1 MPHSQSINVF
11 NVEQATTQVLGQL
24 FYFAGLEVLFNV
36 GYCRADDDMQVR
48 QKSETSGLM
57 LLQLLLLLKA
67 EEPLATKA
75 TTVNLV
81 YLSSPSFFH
90 MCTYKFTI
98 LSAILIYRVYMHTLF
113 AFRLACYAKV
123 SFSLVGIILLDEL
136 INIIHLIRHFEPM
149 TLFLSTRVL
158 LPLDYK
164 TGL

>member
-1 MPHSQSINVF
+1 MKSKP
-11 NVEQATTQVLGQL
+11 ATQVLGQL
-24 FYFAGLEVLFNV
+24 FYFAGLEILFNV

-48 QKSETSGLM
+48 QKSETLLGLM

-75 TTVNLV
+75 ATVNLV

-98 LSAILIYRVYMHTLF
+98 LSAILIYRVYMHTF
-113 AFRLACYAKV
+113 AFRPARYAKV
-123 SFSLVGIILLDEL
+123 SFSLVGIIFFDEF